1 MNSGSIVVGSS
12 PPSSAQ
18 KPNTAESR
26 LSRVGEES
34 VAARSAHQNIFA
46 KQVKVLAPSE
56 FKKPKRTPAGK
67 ETERTKEIR

>member
-1 MNSGSIVVGSS
+1 M
-12 PPSSAQ
+12 
-18 KPNTAESR
+18 
-26 LSRVGEES
+26 GEES
-34 VAARSAHQNIFA
+34 VAARSAHQNIFG